1 MSDDL
6 KDLSIDQK
14 MEHFGTVLENLLK
27 AVGFEGAVMVLRAGD
42 ETFIAARFPACTD
55 ECPHPERCTVKVF
68 EEAALDLQGQ
78 AAVIRKR
85 EGTMTKVKGG
95 FIQ

>member
-27 AVGFEGAVMVLRAGD
+27 AVGFESAVMVLRVGD
-42 ETFIAARFPACTD
+42 DTFVAARFPACMD
-55 ECPHPERCTVKVF
+55 DCEHPDRCTVKVF
-68 EEAALDLQGQ
+68 NEAALDLQGQ
-78 AAVIRKR
+78 AEVIRKR
-85 EGTMTKVKGG
+85 QGTMTKVKGG